1 MADSVRCEA
10 LAAFTFVTCL
20 FRSTWRLWER
30 TMDVRVVLYY
40 FSFQKLELFAFGVAN
55 VPPLLPANPDIDGF
69 NVAGPLQV
77 VRLG

>member
-30 TMDVRVVLYY
+30 TTALRVVLYY
-40 FSFQKLELFAFGVAN
+40 FSFQKLEELLAFDVAN
-55 VPPLLPANPDIDGF
+55 VFPP
-69 NVAGPLQV
+69 VAS
-77 VRLG
+77 